1 MERQQFGKVFISVL
15 EEELGS
21 RFTAEAA
28 EALKKGFA
36 GLVQSIS
43 KSLKYEA
50 LFVSLKK
57 QVHSN
62 STSLKEPRPGAPP
75 RHRPHQ
81 EQHRRCP
88 PRLGRNTR

>member
-1 MERQQFGKVFISVL
+1 MERQQFGKVFIGVL

-43 KSLKYEA
+43 KSLKYYSR
-50 LFVSLKK
+50 FV
-57 QVHSN
+57 
-62 STSLKEPRPGAPP
+62 LKECDPKYS
-75 RHRPHQ
+75 
-81 EQHRRCP
+81 
-88 PRLGRNTR
+88 L

>member
-1 MERQQFGKVFISVL
+1 LIASIVVQRQQFGKVFSSVL

-43 KSLKYEA
+43 KSLKYE
-50 LFVSLKK
+50 S
-57 QVHSN
+57 
-62 STSLKEPRPGAPP
+62 
-75 RHRPHQ
+75 
-81 EQHRRCP
+81 
-88 PRLGRNTR
+88 RLD